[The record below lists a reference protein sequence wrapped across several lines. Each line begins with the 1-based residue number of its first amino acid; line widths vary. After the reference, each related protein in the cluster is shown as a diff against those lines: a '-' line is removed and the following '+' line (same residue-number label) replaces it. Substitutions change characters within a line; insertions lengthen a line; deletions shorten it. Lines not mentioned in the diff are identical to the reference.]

1 MKIICKIG
9 HTASD
14 AVSAYKNNYRNI
26 IINTSSGKEC
36 WKEQR
41 IKPIGQKDFCSF
53 LKCFE
58 IRKWKQVFFLS
69 ANLCNADTW
78 TLEDT
83 GS

>member
-1 MKIICKIG
+1 MKIIRKIG
-9 HTASD
+9 RTATD

-26 IINTSSGKEC
+26 IINTSSNKEC

-41 IKPIGQKDFCSF
+41 IKSIGYNVFCSI

-58 IRKWKQVFFLS
+58 IRKWKRVFVLS
-69 ANLCNADTW
+69 ANLCNADRW